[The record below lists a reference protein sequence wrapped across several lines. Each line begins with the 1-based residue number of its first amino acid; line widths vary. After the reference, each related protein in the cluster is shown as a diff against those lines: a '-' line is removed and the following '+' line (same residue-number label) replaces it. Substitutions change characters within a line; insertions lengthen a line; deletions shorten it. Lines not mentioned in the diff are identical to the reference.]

1 MKEIQGRPLPL
12 GTTMIGSTVNFSVA
26 VPQEME
32 CQLLLYRVGRKKPCA
47 IYEMKKEIGEV
58 RYLALVDIDVSEY
71 EYNYRIN
78 GQIVVDPYAK
88 AIAGRKI
95 WGRKRDVSKHE
106 VRGILYNEQYDWEG
120 DVPLCLP
127 YHSVI
132 AYSLHI
138 RGFTKHSSSKVEN
151 KGTFYG
157 VVEKIPYLKDLGINQ
172 IQCMPVYDFEECQQ
186 YRNYWGYGSAYWF
199 APKGSYAASEDAVRE
214 LKDMVKACHQ
224 AGIEVVLEMPF
235 NEDISKQTMEECL
248 RHYMIEYHIDGFILN
263 PNVAPMDAIY
273 ADPILKKTKIL
284 VHRIDFQTVMR
295 RFLKG
300 DEGMV
305 TGVMYWLRHNSGQDG
320 VFNCITG
327 QNGFTMCDLVSYDR
341 KHNEENGENNQDGPE
356 YNYSWNCGAEGP
368 TRKKAVMKLRNN
380 QMRNAFFLLLLAQ
393 GTPCI
398 LAGDE
403 FANSQK
409 GNNNV
414 YCQDNP
420 TGWTDWQKSE
430 QRKDLRDF
438 VKKLIELRKKY
449 QVFSPAKEML
459 GIDQVSCGVP
469 DVSYHGENAWR
480 VPSEVFS
487 RQLGVYYSGAAVGGE
502 DCFVAYNMHWI
513 PHSFALPAI
522 GKGKKWYKI
531 ASTEEGILDTPRLL
545 ENQRMVELKE
555 RTIMVIAGG
564 RENGTDSGT
573 DQKEEHRV
581 NVVSAKV
588 DSDHHNDD

>member
-186 YRNYWGYGSAYWF
+186 YRNYWGYGSAY
-199 APKGSYAASEDAVRE
+199 
-214 LKDMVKACHQ
+214 
-224 AGIEVVLEMPF
+224 
-235 NEDISKQTMEECL
+235 
-248 RHYMIEYHIDGFILN
+248 
-263 PNVAPMDAIY
+263 
-273 ADPILKKTKIL
+273 
-284 VHRIDFQTVMR
+284 
-295 RFLKG
+295 
-300 DEGMV
+300 
-305 TGVMYWLRHNSGQDG
+305 
-320 VFNCITG
+320 
-327 QNGFTMCDLVSYDR
+327 
-341 KHNEENGENNQDGPE
+341 
-356 YNYSWNCGAEGP
+356 
-368 TRKKAVMKLRNN
+368 
-380 QMRNAFFLLLLAQ
+380 
-393 GTPCI
+393 
-398 LAGDE
+398 
-403 FANSQK
+403 
-409 GNNNV
+409 
-414 YCQDNP
+414 
-420 TGWTDWQKSE
+420 
-430 QRKDLRDF
+430 
-438 VKKLIELRKKY
+438 
-449 QVFSPAKEML
+449 
-459 GIDQVSCGVP
+459 
-469 DVSYHGENAWR
+469 
-480 VPSEVFS
+480 
-487 RQLGVYYSGAAVGGE
+487 
-502 DCFVAYNMHWI
+502 
-513 PHSFALPAI
+513 
-522 GKGKKWYKI
+522 
-531 ASTEEGILDTPRLL
+531 
-545 ENQRMVELKE
+545 
-555 RTIMVIAGG
+555 
-564 RENGTDSGT
+564 
-573 DQKEEHRV
+573 
-581 NVVSAKV
+581 
-588 DSDHHNDD
+588 

>member
-12 GTTMIGSTVNFSVA
+12 GTTMIGEVVNFSVA
-26 VPQEME
+26 VPQEKE
-32 CQLLLYRVGRKKPCA
+32 CQLLLYRIGRKKPCA

-58 RYLALVDIDVSEY
+58 RYLALEDIEVSEY
-71 EYNYRIN
+71 EYNYRID
-78 GQIVVDPYAK
+78 GQVVVDPYVK
-88 AIAGRKI
+88 MIAGREN
-95 WGRKRDVSKHE
+95 WGKKRDVSKHE
-106 VRGILYNEQYDWEG
+106 VRGVLYNEPYDWEG
-120 DVPLCLP
+120 DMPLCLP
-127 YHSVI
+127 YDAVV
-132 AYSLHI
+132 AYSLHV
-138 RGFTKHSSSKVEN
+138 RGFTKHVSSKVEN
-151 KGTFYG
+151 RGTFRG
-157 VVEKIPYLKDLGINQ
+157 VMEKIPYLKDLGINQ
-172 IQCMPVYDFEECQQ
+172 IQCMPVYDFEECQR

-199 APKGSYAASEDAVRE
+199 APKGSYAASKDAVKE
-214 LKDMVKACHQ
+214 LRDMVKACHK

-248 RHYMIEYHIDGFILN
+248 RHYMIEFHIDGFILN
-263 PNVAPMDAIY
+263 PQVAPMAAIY

-305 TGVMYWLRHNSGQDG
+305 TGVMYWLRRHSENDG
-320 VFNCITG
+320 ALNCITG
-327 QNGFTMCDLVSYDR
+327 QNGFTMFDLVSYDR

-368 TRKKAVMKLRNN
+368 TRKKAVVRLRGN

-403 FANSQK
+403 FANTQK

-420 TGWTDWQKSE
+420 TAWIDWQKLE
-430 QRKDLRDF
+430 QSRELHDF
-438 VKKLIELRKKY
+438 VKKLIEIRKKY
-449 QVFSPAKEML
+449 RVFCPKEEML

-480 VPSEVFS
+480 VPSEVYS

-502 DCFVAYNMHWI
+502 DCFAAYNMHWI
-513 PHSFALPAI
+513 PHSFALPALA
-522 GKGKKWYKI
+522 KGKQWYKI
-531 ASTEEGILDTPRLL
+531 ASTEEGVLEKPVLL
-545 ENQRMVELKE
+545 EDQRTVVLKE
-555 RTIMVIAGG
+555 RTIMIIVGE
-564 RENGTDSGT
+564 REHGTDK
-573 DQKEEHRV
+573 KEENRSD
-581 NVVSAKV
+581 VVSIEV
-588 DSDHHNDD
+588 DRDRHDGN

>member
-1 MKEIQGRPLPL
+1 
-12 GTTMIGSTVNFSVA
+12 
-26 VPQEME
+26 
-32 CQLLLYRVGRKKPCA
+32 
-47 IYEMKKEIGEV
+47 MKKEIGEV

-199 APKGSYAASEDAVRE
+199 APKGAYAASEDAVRE
-214 LKDMVKACHQ
+214 LKDMVRSCHQ

-305 TGVMYWLRHNSGQDG
+305 TGVMYWLRRNSENDG
-320 VFNCITG
+320 TLNCITG
-327 QNGFTMCDLVSYDR
+327 QNGFTLFDLVSYDR

-403 FANSQK
+403 FANSQD
-409 GNNNV
+409 GNNNA
-414 YCQDNP
+414 YCQDNEISWLNWDQLKDNRELFEFFKFMIAYRHKHP
-420 TGWTDWQKSE
+420 VIRQKLPNAVCGME
-430 QRKDLRDF
+430 PLHIHNINAEEMTIPRDA
-438 VKKLIELRKKY
+438 KT
-449 QVFSPAKEML
+449 FS
-459 GIDQVSCGVP
+459 V
-469 DVSYHGENAWR
+469 
-480 VPSEVFS
+480 
-487 RQLGVYYSGAAVGGE
+487 
-502 DCFVAYNMHWI
+502 
-513 PHSFALPAI
+513 SFAGYNPDTGKDDLVYVSVNTHWEDVRITLPWLNLRTA
-522 GKGKKWYKI
+522 WYLS
-531 ASTEEGILDTPRLL
+531 ANTWGDGQGRYYYPEGDETRIDHEFIMRPRS
-545 ENQRMVELKE
+545 VAVF
-555 RTIMVIAGG
+555 TG
-564 RENGTDSGT
+564 RGI
-573 DQKEEHRV
+573 
-581 NVVSAKV
+581 
-588 DSDHHNDD
+588 